1 MNDYKKLLQYSDEN
15 QKIINDLYKNQDDD
29 YVKKALEIC
38 GLKGSESEKI
48 AV

>member
-15 QKIINDLYKNQDDD
+15 QKIINDLYKNQDND

-38 GLKGSESEKI
+38 VSCKGNELRFKN
-48 AV
+48 